1 MAELRAVLTDLGFG
15 EPATLLQSGNAAFTT
30 QADDE
35 PATLAASIEGGLR
48 ERLGLDVRVLVR
60 TPAEVRA
67 VIASNPFPGATG
79 EPGTLLVAF
88 LETGPAPERLATLP
102 IDRYAPDELRVG
114 DRVLYLHLP
123 AGAGRSKLA
132 GEFERRLGVVATARN
147 WNTVNRLL
155 DLAGPG
161 AT

>member
-1 MAELRAVLTDLGFG
+1 M
-15 EPATLLQSGNAAFTT
+15 
-30 QADDE
+30 
-35 PATLAASIEGGLR
+35 R
-48 ERLGLDVRVLVR
+48 ERLGLDIRVLVR

-67 VIASNPFPGATG
+67 VIAANPFPGATG

-88 LETGPAPERLATLP
+88 LETDPAPERLATLP
-102 IDRYAPDELRVG
+102 IDRYAPDELRAG

-147 WNTVNRLL
+147 
-155 DLAGPG
+155 
-161 AT
+161 